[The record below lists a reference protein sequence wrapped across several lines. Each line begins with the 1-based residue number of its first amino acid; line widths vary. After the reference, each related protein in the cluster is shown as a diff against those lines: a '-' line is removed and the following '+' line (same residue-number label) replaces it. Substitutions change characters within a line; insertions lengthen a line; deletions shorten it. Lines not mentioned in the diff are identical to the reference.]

1 MRTLILAGLFSVSIA
16 ISTTA
21 PIVNEELV
29 PMQINSGPTVTF
41 NQEAAGLLGH

>member
-21 PIVNEELV
+21 PVVNEELV
-29 PMQINSGPTVTF
+29 PTPHTPDTAVTF

>member
-29 PMQINSGPTVTF
+29 PTPDTAVTF
-41 NQEAAGLLGH
+41 NQEAAGLLGR

>member
-16 ISTTA
+16 ISTTV
-21 PIVNEELV
+21 PVVDEELV
-29 PMQINSGPTVTF
+29 PAPGVGVTF